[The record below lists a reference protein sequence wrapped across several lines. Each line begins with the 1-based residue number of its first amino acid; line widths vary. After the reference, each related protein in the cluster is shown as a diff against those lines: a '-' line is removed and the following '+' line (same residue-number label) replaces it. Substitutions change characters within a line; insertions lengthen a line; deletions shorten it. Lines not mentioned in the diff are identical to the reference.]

1 MTRRVEGTSR
11 IYQLADPTVLAGYHA
26 LVAVAQARIAEVS
39 ALADASFG
47 PVVGARAVTLDE
59 FEAVAGD
66 PHVVLVDVRPASEF
80 AAGHVAGAVTIP
92 VSELATRMGVTTA
105 VEHPATTA
113 APGPLAA
120 GGWSIHTLPVDT
132 AGRADPAAMPDG
144 PIGLATVP
152 PRASARSTSAAA
164 PTPPRPR

>member
-1 MTRRVEGTSR
+1 VTRRVEGTSR

-80 AAGHVAGAVTIP
+80 AAGHVAGAVNIP
-92 VSELATRMGVTTA
+92 VSELATRMSELPPDARIVAYCRGPYCVMAATA
-105 VEHPATTA
+105 VARLRDAGYDA
-113 APGPLAA
+113 ARLA
-120 GGWSIHTLPVDT
+120 GGYPDWALARRPVE
-132 AGRADPAAMPDG
+132 
-144 PIGLATVP
+144 
-152 PRASARSTSAAA
+152 
-164 PTPPRPR
+164 